1 MAKVVLNS
9 NGKRIVLRN
18 PSELSVRYARQLK
31 QNKVSETGKKLSKED
46 RAFRIGY
53 LKAREDNNKAYN
65 AKKTKKKRK
74 CYR

>member
-65 AKKTKKKRK
+65 AKKSKKRK